1 MSRAP
6 QRPRVRAGFGLTV
19 LFSVAALLLGTGL
32 DFATASGP
40 RFWIDDQ
47 PGGLALLG
55 GGVALAVVVI
65 AHIVRLALG
74 RRVAGGGGERDADA

>member
-19 LFSVAALLLGTGL
+19 LFSLAALLLGTGL
-32 DFATASGP
+32 DFATSSGS
-40 RFWIDDQ
+40 RFWIDEQ

-55 GGVALAVVVI
+55 GGIALVVLVI
-65 AHIVRLALG
+65 AHLVRLALG

>member
-1 MSRAP
+1 MSRTP

-19 LFSVAALLLGTGL
+19 LFSVAALLLGVGL
-32 DFATASGP
+32 DFATASGT

-55 GGVALAVVVI
+55 AAVALIGVLI
-65 AHIVRLALG
+65 AHAVRLVLG
-74 RRVAGGGGERDADA
+74 RRVPGDGVKRDADA